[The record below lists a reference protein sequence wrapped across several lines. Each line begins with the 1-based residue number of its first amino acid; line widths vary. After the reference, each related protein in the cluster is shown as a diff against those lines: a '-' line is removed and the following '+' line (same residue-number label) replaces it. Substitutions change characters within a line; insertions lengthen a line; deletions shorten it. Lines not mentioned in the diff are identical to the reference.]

1 MSRHPNAPFRPAAFP
16 FFYGWIVVGA
26 GTVGMLMSA
35 PGQTI
40 GVSVFTDF
48 LIEALAVSRVQISL
62 AYLVGTSLSAAILS
76 LGGRLYDRYGA
87 RPVATGAALGLA
99 VMLVYLSFVADLAG
113 LFAGVAAPAVRTATA
128 LVLVTLGFF
137 GIRFF
142 GQGLLTLSSR
152 NMVMTWFERRRGLAN
167 AVLGVSISFGF
178 SVSPR
183 LVEALIG
190 GFGWQGAWRVMAL
203 IVGPAFAV
211 VALVLFRNA
220 PEPCGLVPDGASE
233 EREPTSRLALWFRR
247 LTERVPQHHSDR
259 LPDSFTLPEARRTL
273 VFWVII
279 GELTVFSATITAFTF
294 HVVSIFERAGFDRT
308 TAVGIFLPISIIAM
322 SLQFVASSLSDYFK
336 LKYFA
341 LIHLAGLFAML
352 AFLTFLPSGAPL
364 WGLVLAHAVNT
375 AMFGIIANITW
386 ARYFGRP
393 HLGAISGFV
402 MAFQVGGSAA
412 GPYLFSLSLDLTGGY
427 AAAAIVSMVL
437 VALLFVLMLR
447 VDQPHRLAPEESS

>member
-1 MSRHPNAPFRPAAFP
+1 MSRHPDAPFRPAAFP
-16 FFYGWIVVGA
+16 FFYGWIIVGA
-26 GTVGMLMSA
+26 GTVGTLMSA

-48 LIEALAVSRVQISL
+48 LIEALAVSRVQLSL
-62 AYLVGTSLSAAILS
+62 AYLIGTSLSALILS
-76 LGGRLYDRYGA
+76 WGGRLYDRHGG
-87 RPVATGAALGLA
+87 RPVATAAALGLA
-99 VMLVYLSFVADLAG
+99 VMLVYLSFVADLTGLVAAG
-113 LFAGVAAPAVRTATA
+113 AAPAARTATA
-128 LVLVTLGFF
+128 MVLVTLGFF

-178 SVSPR
+178 SASPR
-183 LVEALIG
+183 LMEALIG
-190 GFGWQGAWRVMAL
+190 GYGWQGAWRVLAL

-211 VALVLFRNA
+211 VALVLYRNA
-220 PEPCGLVPDGASE
+220 PEPCGLIPDGSE
-233 EREPTSRLALWFRR
+233 EPAEPSSRLARWLRETTAR
-247 LTERVPQHHSDR
+247 IPRSVSDGR
-259 LPDSFTLPEARRTL
+259 PAEHTLSEARRTL
-273 VFWVII
+273 AFWVIV
-279 GELTVFSATITAFTF
+279 GELTLFSATITAFTF
-294 HVVSIFERAGFDRT
+294 HVVSIFESAGFDRA

-322 SLQFVASSLSDYFK
+322 SLQFVASALSDYLK
-336 LKYFA
+336 LTYFA
-341 LIHLAGLFAML
+341 RIHLLGLFSML
-352 AFLTFLPSGAPL
+352 AFLTFLPMGAPL

-386 ARYFGRP
+386 ARYYGRR

-427 AAAAIVSMVL
+427 AAAGIASMVL
-437 VALLFVLMLR
+437 AAVLFVLMLR
-447 VDQPHRLAPEESS
+447 VDQP